1 MNAIVQTAPASA
13 FGAFDKFLRQR
24 VLQRLSALGHGH
36 LLVNDALGSA
46 ETCRNAILSLRKR
59 GRHVQV
65 GLLGAEGGQAM
76 APIGRIIAH
85 ELEILGSH
93 GMQAHQYPRLL
104 GMMAAGRLQPGR
116 LVQRTISLEEA
127 PEALEAMG
135 RFAQPGVTV
144 IDRF

>member
-1 MNAIVQTAPASA
+1 
-13 FGAFDKFLRQR
+13 
-24 VLQRLSALGHGH
+24 
-36 LLVNDALGSA
+36 
-46 ETCRNAILSLRKR
+46 
-59 GRHVQV
+59 
-65 GLLGAEGGQAM
+65 M